1 MSFSH
6 RHCSVRALLVM
17 TLAALAALLPAL
29 AARAAGGGSG
39 LPGAGPGASGGA
51 AVGGLAPTSTPPG
64 RIPGAPGQ
72 HAHGAWLGG
81 VTVTE
86 YWPAPESWFVGR
98 LVKAPGL
105 PGLHRIDWLYS
116 AMGLSME
123 GDGIG
128 LDGRSYHIEA
138 LGDGGWVT
146 VADQVT
152 DPGAGWAG
160 GSPYWRAGGFWRNGA
175 GGVTFPLQAGGW
187 SAGRGRKYVPLRGV
201 TFAPG
206 PSLPLHA
213 YQSIAVDPG
222 VIPLGSRVYIPAY
235 RHDGH
240 GGWFLAQDTGGAING
255 RHIDVYRSP
264 PASSSDSGQ
273 YLTGQ
278 RIYVIKPHR

>member
-51 AVGGLAPTSTPPG
+51 AVGSLAPTSTPPG
-64 RIPGAPGQ
+64 RSPGAPGQ

-138 LGDGGWVT
+138 LGDG
-146 VADQVT
+146 
-152 DPGAGWAG
+152 WAG

-201 TFAPG
+201 TF
-206 PSLPLHA
+206 
-213 YQSIAVDPG
+213 
-222 VIPLGSRVYIPAY
+222 
-235 RHDGH
+235 
-240 GGWFLAQDTGGAING
+240 
-255 RHIDVYRSP
+255 
-264 PASSSDSGQ
+264 
-273 YLTGQ
+273 
-278 RIYVIKPHR
+278 